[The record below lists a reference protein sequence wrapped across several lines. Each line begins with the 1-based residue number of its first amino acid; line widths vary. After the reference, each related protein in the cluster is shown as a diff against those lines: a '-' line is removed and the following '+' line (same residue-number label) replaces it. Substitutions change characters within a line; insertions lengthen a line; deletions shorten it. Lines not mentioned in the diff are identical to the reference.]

1 MIPAFLGVVILMV
14 ALGAVG
20 LGLGLVIVG
29 RLSGRTVVVRTGL
42 RLVVGAVMGWAGA
55 WLVGWV
61 TAPRGVVPLGEEI
74 AFCGIDC
81 HLHVSAVG
89 VSRGESLVVRLRFR
103 SDAKAADEF
112 PGMLRFA
119 LRGPDGRRRAPAAG
133 LVTDTLAAGAI
144 IERELRFAAT
154 DPAVLEV
161 TWDSWLDYLVPGAG
175 NVLVQRLR
183 PLGLSRTG

>member
-1 MIPAFLGVVILMV
+1 MIPAFLGVVILMAAPGAV
-14 ALGAVG
+14 AVG
-20 LGLGLVIVG
+20 LGLGLVIMGKLAGPGGGGADGVAGGGGGGDGVG
-29 RLSGRTVVVRTGL
+29 
-42 RLVVGAVMGWAGA
+42 GA

-119 LRGPDGRRRAPAAG
+119 LRGPDGHRRAPAAG
-133 LVTDTLAAGAI
+133 FVT
-144 IERELRFAAT
+144 
-154 DPAVLEV
+154 
-161 TWDSWLDYLVPGAG
+161 
-175 NVLVQRLR
+175 VLVQRLR
-183 PLGLSRTG
+183 PPGLSTTG